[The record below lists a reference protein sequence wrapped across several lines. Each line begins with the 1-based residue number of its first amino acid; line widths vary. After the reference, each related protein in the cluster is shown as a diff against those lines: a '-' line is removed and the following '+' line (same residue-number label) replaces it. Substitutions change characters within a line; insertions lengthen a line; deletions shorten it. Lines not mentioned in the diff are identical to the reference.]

1 MIKEI
6 KYSLFLV
13 IIFVFLF
20 FTVKYYFSDD
30 NRKKSYRSFINIEN
44 KINSYAEN
52 LPILENNTKDI
63 IEYIDKTE
71 IKKKK
76 KYYFWDL
83 IGKND

>member
-76 KYYFWDL
+76 KYYFWEL

>member
-30 NRKKSYRSFINIEN
+30 NKKKSYRSFTNIEN

>member
-6 KYSLFLV
+6 KYSLFLI

-20 FTVKYYFSDD
+20 FTVKYYFSDT
-30 NRKKSYRSFINIEN
+30 NKKKSYRSFINIEK

-71 IKKKK
+71 AKKKR
-76 KYYFWDL
+76 KYYFWELLD
-83 IGKND
+83 KND